1 MPRIQENPVTHECG
15 GLPSPAGSGT
25 IKIMPQNPITVTK
38 NRVVSIDYTLTDDQN
53 NLLDST
59 AGQPPLDYLHGFENI
74 IPGLEKALEG
84 KSPGDH
90 LTVRIPAV
98 EAYGERDERLTA
110 EIPLEQFQD
119 VDEVRPGMQFHTHS
133 AGGIRLITVTAVAD
147 NTVTIDGNHPLA
159 GMDLNFDLTVAAIRE
174 AGAEELAHG
183 HVHGHDHGD
192 CCGGGDC
199 GGKTEDC
206 GHKEKDCGCHGCG
219 GH

>member
-25 IKIMPQNPITVTK
+25 IKIMPQNPITVAK

-90 LTVRIPAV
+90 LTVRIPAA
-98 EAYGERDERLTA
+98 EAYGE
-110 EIPLEQFQD
+110 
-119 VDEVRPGMQFHTHS
+119 QFHTHS
-133 AGGIRLITVTAVAD
+133 AGGIRLITVTDVAD
-147 NTVTIDGNHPLA
+147 NIVTIDGNHPLA
-159 GMDLNFDLTVAAIRE
+159 GMDLNFDLTVAAVRE
-174 AGAEELAHG
+174 AGVEELAHG